1 MVLYWVNLYSIKS
14 KQILHLRHAI
24 IIEDNKISTSDSVR
38 FFHLLKFH
46 SKEHDEYITLNDQQ
60 ELYTTINQDNLTNT
74 NQTLLN

>member
-1 MVLYWVNLYSIKS
+1 MQVTYLFSPEKNVIFPQT
-14 KQILHLRHAI
+14 KQLQQA
-24 IIEDNKISTSDSVR
+24 SDSVR